1 MRYHQPSYQYIGLQG
16 KLETRERLENDSIFQ
31 SIHRQEKIQV
41 WEKKSY
47 IAWLKKYKL
56 ISSQY

>member
-16 KLETRERLENDSIFQ
+16 KLETREQTRERLENGSIFQ

-41 WEKKSY
+41 
-47 IAWLKKYKL
+47 
-56 ISSQY
+56 